1 MLYLL
6 FGPQGM
12 ILEKQCKK
20 IIKDNIEVLDD
31 FHVMKF
37 MADEVTIQDIVF
49 EADQT
54 SLTGERKAIVVYH
67 PYFLSTAKTKEKIES
82 LQDYQSLLSYLEAPN
97 TMTDLIFVLEADK
110 LNERSEIVRLLKV
123 KAKVIE
129 AKEITKDEWPRFIK
143 QYFDKMNI
151 MIDNDAVNELAIR
164 VEGDAMR
171 FVNEAKKLALYT
183 NHITYDDIQTMV
195 ARPLEENAF
204 LIYDC
209 LLKKDKSKAI
219 SIYRDLLVEGFEP
232 VTLIGMLAN
241 QFRLLSEVS
250 YLNGLYSSNNEIAR
264 LLGVHEYR
272 VKLSRDHLRRIS
284 YQKILKKLNELYTLD
299 LIIKSGT
306 VDRFFALEM
315 FLIRF

>member
-20 IIKDNIEVLDD
+20 IIKDNLEVIDD
-31 FHVMKF
+31 FHVIKF

-54 SLTGERKAIVVYH
+54 SLTGERKAIIVYH
-67 PYFLSTAKTKEKIES
+67 PYFLSTSKTKEKIES
-82 LQDYQSLLSYLEAPN
+82 LQDYKVLMEYLESPN
-97 TMTDLIFVLEADK
+97 TFTDLIFVLEADK
-110 LNERSEIVRLLKV
+110 LNERSEIVKLLKV

-129 AKEITKDEWPRFIK
+129 AKEITKEEWPRFIQ
-143 QYFDKMNI
+143 QYFQKLNVS
-151 MIDNDAVNELAIR
+151 IDPDATNELALR

-183 NHITYDDIQTMV
+183 DHITYDDIQTMI

-209 LLKKDKSKAI
+209 LLKKDKS
-219 SIYRDLLVEGFEP
+219 IYRDLLVEGSEP
-232 VTLIGMLAN
+232 VQLVGMLAN

-250 YLNGLYSSNNEIAR
+250 YLSTQYSSNNEIAR
-264 LLGVHEYR
+264 ILGVHEYR
-272 VKLSRDHLRRIS
+272 VKLSRDHLRRIT
-284 YQKILKKLNELYTLD
+284 YKKILKKIDELYQLD
-299 LIIKSGT
+299 LDIKSGV
-306 VDRFFALEM
+306 VDRFFAFEM

>member
-82 LQDYQSLLSYLEAPN
+82 LQDYQSLLSYLEVPN

-151 MIDNDAVNELAIR
+151 LIDNDAVNELAIR

-264 LLGVHEYR
+264 VLGVHEYR

-284 YQKILKKLNELYTLD
+284 YQKILKKMDELYTLD
-299 LIIKSGT
+299 LTIKSGT

>member
-20 IIKDNIEVLDD
+20 IIKDNLEVIDD
-31 FHVMKF
+31 FHVIKF

-54 SLTGERKAIVVYH
+54 SLTGERKAIIVYH
-67 PYFLSTAKTKEKIES
+67 PYFLSTSKTKEKIEF
-82 LQDYQSLLSYLEAPN
+82 LQDYKVLMEYLESPN
-97 TMTDLIFVLEADK
+97 TFTDLIFVLEADK
-110 LNERSEIVRLLKV
+110 LNERSEIVKLLKV

-129 AKEITKDEWPRFIK
+129 AKEITKEEWPRFIQ
-143 QYFDKMNI
+143 QYFQKLNVS
-151 MIDNDAVNELAIR
+151 IDPDATSELALR

-183 NHITYDDIQTMV
+183 NHITYDDIQTMI

-219 SIYRDLLVEGFEP
+219 SIYRDLLVEGSEP
-232 VTLIGMLAN
+232 VQLVGMLAN

-250 YLNGLYSSNNEIAR
+250 YLSTQYSSNNEIAR

-272 VKLSRDHLRRIS
+272 VKLSRDHLRRIT
-284 YQKILKKLNELYTLD
+284 YKKILKKIDELYQLD
-299 LIIKSGT
+299 LDIKSGV
-306 VDRFFALEM
+306 VDRFFAFEM